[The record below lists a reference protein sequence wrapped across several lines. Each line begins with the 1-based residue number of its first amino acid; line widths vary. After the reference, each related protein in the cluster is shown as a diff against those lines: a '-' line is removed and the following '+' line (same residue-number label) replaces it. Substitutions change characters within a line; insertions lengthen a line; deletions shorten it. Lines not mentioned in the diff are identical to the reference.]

1 MASQRRKASQGCGL
15 ILVWLPEASLERFKQ
30 LDYIAQDNPLAAA
43 DQDDEIERQ
52 VDALLQA
59 HPKLGRAGRV
69 KGTRELVI
77 SRTPFIVAYRLKAQR
92 IEVIRFLH
100 GAQRWPDAL

>member
-52 VDALLQA
+52 VDARQA
-59 HPKLGRAGRV
+59 HPKLSRPGRV
-69 KGTRELVI
+69 KRTRELVI
-77 SRTPFIVAYRLKAQR
+77 SCTLFIVAYRLKAQR

>member
-1 MASQRRKASQGCGL
+1 MAGGSRSEASWGRGL
-15 ILVWLPEASLERFKQ
+15 ILVWLPEASLERFRQ

-52 VDALLQA
+52 VDTLQV
-59 HPKLGRAGRV
+59 HPKLGRPGRV

-77 SRTPFIVAYRLKAQR
+77 SRTSFIAAYRLKGQR
-92 IEVIRFLH
+92 IEIIRFLH
-100 GAQRWPDAL
+100 GAQRWPEEL